1 MIHAT
6 NSRERDSRE
15 PDGKVTRSV
24 DLQFMIIAFSLSLLL
39 VGCRKADQGG
49 LSNTGNSGRNDA
61 PVAIDPDPPVVYPSA
76 LYQQG
81 IEGTVQLRLFVDEK
95 GVVVPEST
103 QVAESSGYAEFDSAA
118 VAGVPKMHFA
128 PAQHD
133 GRPIA
138 TAFTQPVHFR
148 RAQGGEKKP

>member
-1 MIHAT
+1 MIHT
-6 NSRERDSRE
+6 RNLQERDRIFDLGSSRY
-15 PDGKVTRSV
+15 PALLACCLVLGACGKP
-24 DLQFMIIAFSLSLLL
+24 
-39 VGCRKADQGG
+39 DQGAPS
-49 LSNTGNSGRNDA
+49 SNAGSSARNDA
-61 PVAIDPDPPVVYPSA
+61 PVAIDPDPPVVYPPS
-76 LYQQG
+76 LFQQG

-118 VAGVPKMHFA
+118 VAGVPRMHFA

-148 RAQGGEKKP
+148 RSQGGEKKP